1 MTDQNT
7 RPQPSAE
14 PAQSVEMPERVVHME
29 TRDGRL
35 FVTLEGGRVVDM
47 TDWFAQPTGEQPCH

>member
-1 MTDQNT
+1 MTDV
-7 RPQPSAE
+7 AE
-14 PAQSVEMPERVVHME
+14 IAGRLSEAQSVEMPERVVHME